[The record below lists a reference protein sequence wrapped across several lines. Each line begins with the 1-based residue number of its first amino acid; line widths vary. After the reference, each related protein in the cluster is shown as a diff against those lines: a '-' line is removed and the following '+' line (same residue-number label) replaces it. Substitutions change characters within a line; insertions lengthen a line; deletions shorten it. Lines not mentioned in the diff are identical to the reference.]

1 MTQESAG
8 MVSRA
13 DVLAR
18 GPVPLARAVLVDAD
32 EVWRVGLRLLLQ
44 EAGVVRVIDEARHGH
59 AVLDTVRKDAPELVL
74 IDPGSARDRPLE
86 IIQQL
91 MAASAGTYVVLV
103 AQSLPDEVVVE
114 AVRMGVQ
121 GILMKG
127 CDAQS
132 VLEAV
137 STTLR
142 GDCALDPATTTALV
156 RTVRAPETPPDR
168 FTAREREVLELVARG
183 LSNRLVGRALF
194 ITEATVK
201 FHLRNIMDKLGVRRR
216 AEVVGIALRE
226 GLVPTGE
233 VEPVS
238 LRS

>member
-91 MAASAGTYVVLV
+91 MAASAGTHEVLV

>member
-1 MTQESAG
+1 MTQEPAG

-13 DVLAR
+13 DVVAR

-59 AVLDTVRKDAPELVL
+59 AVLDTLRREVPELVL
-74 IDPGSARDRPLE
+74 IDPGPARDRPLE

-91 MAASAGTYVVLV
+91 MAASAGTHVVLV
-103 AQSLPDEVVVE
+103 AQSLPDDIVVE
-114 AVRMGVQ
+114 AVRLGVQ

-127 CDAQS
+127 CDARS

-142 GDCALDPATTTALV
+142 GHCALDPATTTALV
-156 RTVRAPETPPDR
+156 RTVRAPEAPRNR
-168 FTAREREVLELVARG
+168 FTARELEVLELVARG

-216 AEVVGIALRE
+216 AAVVGVALRE

>member
-91 MAASAGTYVVLV
+91 MAASAGTHVVLV

>member
-142 GDCALDPATTTALV
+142 GHCALDPATTMALV
-156 RTVRAPETPPDR
+156 RTVRAPEAPPDR
-168 FTAREREVLELVARG
+168 FTARELEVLELVARG
-183 LSNRLVGRALF
+183 FRLSRRHGEILTLLAPEPRGAVGEAL
-194 ITEATVK
+194 A
-201 FHLRNIMDKLGVRRR
+201 L
-216 AEVVGIALRE
+216 EVYGETGQSLIEYGLDPQTGRIA
-226 GLVPTGE
+226 
-233 VEPVS
+233 
-238 LRS
+238 RS

>member
-216 AEVVGIALRE
+216 AEVVGVALRE